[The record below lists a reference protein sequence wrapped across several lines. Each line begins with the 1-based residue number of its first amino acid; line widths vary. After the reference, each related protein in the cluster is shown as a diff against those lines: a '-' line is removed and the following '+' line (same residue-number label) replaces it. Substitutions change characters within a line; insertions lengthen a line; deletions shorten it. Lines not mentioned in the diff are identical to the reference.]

1 MHNQT
6 PAIAHLPPGEGSNS
20 PPGAVQLPSEAT
32 SSPPQPRS
40 TTAREENNSSQ
51 ANSPPA
57 TNNPQSYR
65 ASQSGHS
72 SNPPRASRQGSRHP
86 PRHQPTQPSPEA
98 CTTSRE
104 GTPSSTPPSRSSQG
118 SSNEEPNPKWVI
130 NLSNKPL
137 TPAQRSVLAKG
148 PNFVVTPRQPPNLEY
163 ITAIEAACTKLS
175 QQDAGELRADV
186 NRVLRS
192 SHPPKPNLTKAQNIA
207 LRELKRDRDCIV
219 LTADKGVAMVVMD
232 KQDYINK
239 ANQLLNQNTYKV
251 ISKDPTTTIKNKLIN
266 ILKVIK
272 TKTGLGSYSY
282 KAMYP
287 TGCVPPKFYGLPK
300 IHKPDTPLRPIVS
313 SCGSV
318 TYGVAKELAKILKPL
333 VGKSPHH
340 INSTQDF
347 VEQAKHFKLEA
358 GECLS
363 SYDVSALFT
372 SVPIDPAL
380 NVIKDLLVKDNTL
393 KERTVMKVE
402 DIILLLEFCLKNT
415 YFSFQGQF
423 YEQVEGAAMGSPVS
437 PIVANLY
444 MEYLEQKALSTAPN
458 PPKFWGRY
466 VDDTFV
472 IHKEANKQSFLQH
485 INSVDPAIRFTVE
498 DNKEDGS
505 IPFLD
510 TIVKPEVDGSL
521 SITVYRKPTHTD
533 QYLQW
538 DSHHHLSA
546 KFSVIQTLSHRAF
559 TVCSNPELLQ
569 KEKQHLRKAL
579 TKCNY
584 PKWALDKVE
593 KRLNRSTRQVNDGGN
608 NSAQPANHGVQSKG
622 HIVIPYTQG
631 LCESIKRICGRYGI
645 QTHFKGGKTIKNLL
659 VSPKDKDPM
668 LNQSGAIYR
677 YQCNNLGRDDEYIGE
692 TSRTFGERY
701 KEHLKA
707 PSAIHH
713 HSTLTGHTTNHNNFQ
728 IIGREGHNLARN
740 IKESIYIRVNNPS
753 LNNNIGKFNLSHIW
767 DRVLLNTKGL
777 TLK

>member
-1 MHNQT
+1 M
-6 PAIAHLPPGEGSNS
+6 
-20 PPGAVQLPSEAT
+20 
-32 SSPPQPRS
+32 
-40 TTAREENNSSQ
+40 
-51 ANSPPA
+51 
-57 TNNPQSYR
+57 
-65 ASQSGHS
+65 
-72 SNPPRASRQGSRHP
+72 
-86 PRHQPTQPSPEA
+86 
-98 CTTSRE
+98 
-104 GTPSSTPPSRSSQG
+104 
-118 SSNEEPNPKWVI
+118 
-130 NLSNKPL
+130 

-148 PNFVVTPRQPPNLEY
+148 PNFAVTPRQPPNLEY

-175 QQDAGELRADV
+175 QQDAEELRADV

-207 LRELKRDRDCIV
+207 LRELKRDRDRIV

-266 ILKVIK
+266 ILRVIK

-380 NVIKDLLVKDNTL
+380 KVIKDLLVKDNTL
-393 KERTVMKVE
+393 KERTVMDVE

-510 TIVKPEVDGSL
+510 TIVKPEADGSL

-546 KFSVIQTLSHRAF
+546 KFSVIQTLSHRAS

-608 NSAQPANHGVQSKG
+608 NHGVQSKG

-631 LCESIKRICGRYGI
+631 LCESIKKICGRYGI

-677 YQCNNLGRDDEYIGE
+677 YQCNNLGCDDEYIGE

-713 HSTLTGHTTNHNNFQ
+713 HSTITGHTTNHNNFQ

-767 DRVLLNTKGL
+767 DRVLLNTKG
-777 TLK
+777 